1 MIRVLKVIF
10 VRQQVLP
17 ILAKW
22 DYVMVDTNVKRDKAM
37 LEVPFAENQ
46 LIVRRTQP
54 KLTVSRVIQSIV
66 QIEVWSFH

>member
-10 VRQQVLP
+10 VRQLVLP

-22 DYVMVDTNVKRDKAM
+22 DYVMADTNVKLDKAM
-37 LEVPFAENQ
+37 PVVLFVENQ

-54 KLTVSRVIQSIV
+54 KLTVSHVILSIV
-66 QIEVWSFH
+66 RIEVWSFH